1 MRTHRETSAVWT
13 AFKRFLLIVL
23 SLVLLAYLGYHGW
36 TYLQVRA
43 QLPQGVTMAGLDVS
57 GMALEE
63 AGEYIN
69 ERYGQPV
76 ILMHGEDALELNP
89 ADVAFTVDVAGML
102 AEAEQYRTQQEWWKG
117 YLFQLFGWSWE
128 PLDIPLRATHDQ
140 SRVRYMVEVVAGFLD
155 KPAQGP
161 QILAQTSFAMGR
173 DGFVTDIE
181 ASLSMVEE
189 ALYRPENRVARLVI
203 EEQEA
208 PSLSFDLLEDVI
220 RGQLQSFEGMGIVF
234 VKDLQTGEEIL
245 INADMAIS
253 GTSVLKIAIFMEAY
267 RALDNPP
274 SEEVQTLFYETA
286 ALSSN
291 FGANLLLHV
300 VAGEDNTYRGADILT
315 ESMRRLGLNNT
326 FIAVPYDAS
335 PPPYR
340 QTTYV
345 TPANSRPDVTEDI
358 DPTMQTTAEE
368 IGTLLTMIYDC
379 SKGGGA
385 LLAVY
390 PDELTPQEC
399 QAIIDLMVLNEE
411 GNLIRF
417 GVPAGV
423 PVSHKHGWARGTHA
437 DAGIVLSPGGD
448 YVLVEY
454 LHLPGDWLQPDI
466 SFPILREI
474 SRAVYNY
481 FNFEEPYLGD
491 ALLEA
496 ERFDPD
502 DPFFQNLPDAEA
514 PATEEGAEG
523 EETPAAT
530 EPAETGDTSTLDG
543 TTTPAET
550 PTVTP

>member
-385 LLAVY
+385 LLAAY

-514 PATEEGAEG
+514 PTTEEGAEG

>member
-1 MRTHRETSAVWT
+1 
-13 AFKRFLLIVL
+13 
-23 SLVLLAYLGYHGW
+23 
-36 TYLQVRA
+36 
-43 QLPQGVTMAGLDVS
+43 LPQGVTMDGLDVT

-69 ERYGQPV
+69 EGYGQPM

-189 ALYRPENRVARLVI
+189 ALYRPESRVGRLVI

-300 VAGEDNTYRGADILT
+300 VAGEDNT
-315 ESMRRLGLNNT
+315 
-326 FIAVPYDAS
+326 
-335 PPPYR
+335 
-340 QTTYV
+340 
-345 TPANSRPDVTEDI
+345 
-358 DPTMQTTAEE
+358 
-368 IGTLLTMIYDC
+368 
-379 SKGGGA
+379 
-385 LLAVY
+385 
-390 PDELTPQEC
+390 
-399 QAIIDLMVLNEE
+399 
-411 GNLIRF
+411 
-417 GVPAGV
+417 
-423 PVSHKHGWARGTHA
+423 
-437 DAGIVLSPGGD
+437 
-448 YVLVEY
+448 
-454 LHLPGDWLQPDI
+454 
-466 SFPILREI
+466 
-474 SRAVYNY
+474 
-481 FNFEEPYLGD
+481 
-491 ALLEA
+491 
-496 ERFDPD
+496 
-502 DPFFQNLPDAEA
+502 
-514 PATEEGAEG
+514 
-523 EETPAAT
+523 
-530 EPAETGDTSTLDG
+530 
-543 TTTPAET
+543 
-550 PTVTP
+550 

>member
-1 MRTHRETSAVWT
+1 MRTYREPSAVWS
-13 AFKRFLLIVL
+13 AFKQFLLIVL
-23 SLVLLAYLGYHGW
+23 SLGLVAYLAYHGW
-36 TYLQVRA
+36 MYLQARA
-43 QLPQGVTMAGLDVS
+43 RLPQGVTVAGLDVS
-57 GMALEE
+57 GMMLEE
-63 AGEYIN
+63 AREYIN
-69 ERYGQPV
+69 ERYSQPV
-76 ILMHGEDALELNP
+76 ILMHGEEVLELNP
-89 ADVAFTVDVAGML
+89 ADVAFTIDMDGML
-102 AEAEQYRTQQEWWKG
+102 AEAEQFRTQQEWWKG

-140 SRVRYMVEVVAGFLD
+140 GRMRYMLEVVSSFLD
-155 KPAQGP
+155 QPPQGP

-208 PSLSFDLLEDVI
+208 PPLSFDLLEDVI
-220 RGQLQSFEGMGIVF
+220 RGQLQSFEGLGIIF

-245 INADMAIS
+245 INADKAIS
-253 GTSVLKIAIFMEAY
+253 GTSVLKIAIFVEAY

-274 SEEVQTLFYETA
+274 SEEVQTLFYDTA
-286 ALSSN
+286 ARSSN
-291 FGANLLLHV
+291 FAANLLLHV

-345 TPANSRPDVTEDI
+345 TPANSRPDATEDI

-466 SFPILREI
+466 SFPIMREI

-481 FNFEEPYLGD
+481 FNFDEPYLGD

-496 ERFDPD
+496 ERFDPE
-502 DPFFQNLPDAEA
+502 DPFFQNLPDAGA
-514 PATEEGAEG
+514 PATEEGTEG
-523 EETPAAT
+523 EETPADT
-530 EPAETGDTSTLDG
+530 EPAGTGDTSTLEE
-543 TTTPAET
+543 TNTPGET
-550 PTVTP
+550 PTGTP